1 MRIEGIGNWVLLAMA
16 AASLISM
23 IAAFSV
29 YNIVSNDLYKYG
41 LQFSYGWAIP
51 YWNAIGTVFA
61 MAWLN
66 IIAAIAFQVYRIITI
81 RKEEAQSAYDQL
93 ESGLKVRFGEKNGE
107 HEYWNEE
114 RTTEMAAMVHTL
126 TQEEEGPV
134 KIVPYEPV
142 ACEQVESEDSEQ
154 AE

>member
-1 MRIEGIGNWVLLAMA
+1 MRIDGIGNWVLLAMA

-29 YNIVSNDLYKYG
+29 YSVVENDLYRYG

-51 YWNAIGTVFA
+51 YWNAIGTIFA

-81 RKEEAQSAYDQL
+81 RKEESQSAYEQF
-93 ESGLKVRFGEKNGE
+93 EKGLKVRFGEKNGE
-107 HEYWNEE
+107 PEYWNEE

-126 TQEEEGPV
+126 TQEEEEPV
-134 KIVPYEPV
+134 KIVPYEP
-142 ACEQVESEDSEQ
+142 AAPEQDES
-154 AE
+154 